1 MMLGA
6 NLKDCLVMVGDNM
19 LVVLNTTLSS
29 SAIKKKHLACN
40 YHRVREA
47 IAGNII
53 NFGHIDT
60 GENLSDICTKPLAG
74 PQFSHLLKDY
84 LFRTVPGEKV
94 EDVTEGE

>member
-6 NLKDCLVMVGDNM
+6 NLKDRLVMVGDNM
-19 LVVLNTTLSS
+19 LVVLNTTLPS
-29 SAIKKKHLACN
+29 SAIKKKHLECN
-40 YHRVREA
+40 YHQVREA

-60 GENLSDICTKPLAG
+60 GENLLDICTKPLAG
-74 PQFSHLLKDY
+74 PQFLHLLKDY